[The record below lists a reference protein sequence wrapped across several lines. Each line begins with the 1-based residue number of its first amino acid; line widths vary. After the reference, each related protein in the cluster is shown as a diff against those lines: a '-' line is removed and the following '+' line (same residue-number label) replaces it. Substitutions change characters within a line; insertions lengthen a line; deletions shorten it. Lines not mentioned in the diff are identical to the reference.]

1 MEGMILEKY
10 YREALEERLI
20 AFLAEM
26 KGISLE
32 TAMRVYYSSRL
43 AEKIHA
49 GANGVQY
56 LDEKVLAQILCETEP
71 ELFDEQQEETN
82 NG

>member
-1 MEGMILEKY
+1 MDGEILEKY
-10 YREALEERLI
+10 YRESLEERLI

-26 KGISLE
+26 KDISLE
-32 TAMRVYYSSRL
+32 NAMRVYYNSRL

-71 ELFDEQQEETN
+71 ELFDEQQEEN
-82 NG
+82 